1 MQQTKKN
8 PFWRKN
14 LLWILLAFLL
24 PGILELIFLMVQ
36 GYAPFGNK
44 SLAVMDA
51 DIQYLDFFRYLR

>member
-44 SLAVMDA
+44 AS
-51 DIQYLDFFRYLR
+51 Q